1 MKSKNIIEQWKKDEA
16 APFKGWDF
24 SYIKDRIIEEEPP
37 WDYKNLAKKLV
48 EKSSAVLDVA
58 TGGGEIFSS
67 FAPFSKR
74 AVAIEGYTPNV
85 AVAKKRLEPFGVEVL
100 EVNEVDILPFADEE
114 FDLVLNRHG
123 GLRIQEVFRVLK
135 KGGLFLTQQ
144 VGGDNLLDLMAVFN
158 IEPKWPDNVLS
169 VVQKKIT
176 DIGFEILK
184 SEEWK
189 GKIIFK
195 DVGAVVYFLKAIP
208 WTVDNF
214 SVDIHLIYL
223 EKLQEELEKS
233 GRLEFTYTRFLILAK
248 KKFQAR
254 KI

>member
-1 MKSKNIIEQWKKDEA
+1 MKSKDIIEQWKKDEA
-16 APFKGWDF
+16 AIFKGWDF

-48 EKSSAVLDVA
+48 EKSSVVLDVA

-74 AVAIEGYTPNV
+74 AVAIEGYMPNV
-85 AVAKKRLEPFGVEVL
+85 AVAKKRLEPLGVEVL
-100 EVNEVDILPFADEE
+100 EANEVDILPFADEE

-123 GLRIQEVFRVLK
+123 GLRLQEIFRVLK
-135 KGGLFLTQQ
+135 RGGFFLTQQ
-144 VGGDNLLDLMAVFN
+144 VGGDNLFDLLTEFGAK
-158 IEPKWPDNVLS
+158 PKWQDNVLS
-169 VVQKKIT
+169 VVQKKMT
-176 DIGFEILK
+176 DIGFEILR

-208 WTVDNF
+208 WAVDNF
-214 SVDIHLIYL
+214 SVDTHLIYL
-223 EKLQEELEKS
+223 EKLQEKLEQK
-233 GRLEFTYTRFLILAK
+233 GRLEFTYARFFIFAK
-248 KKFQAR
+248 KK
-254 KI
+254 